1 VEEIKS
7 FGSKRGMKSGS
18 KQGDVELLEDPFNL
32 RELIE
37 KY

>member
-1 VEEIKS
+1 
-7 FGSKRGMKSGS
+7 MKSGS